1 MDGNSLTPIQTLYPQ
16 EIPTSNLEW
25 EFSIPQN
32 TIKTQQNLNQL
43 SQIIPQNIWHFNT
56 YPSHQW
62 QVILPQTSQKS
73 LQQNSNEIIA
83 PIPIV
88 ISPNTQYQQTTQ
100 SSTPQLTLV
109 PIVPQQPQLQ
119 QNPPQNASIQTPTT
133 PQIPQPEIQQIP
145 HNNTIPFSPQISNT
159 ITSTSQISWLS
170 SPKNVDEDIT
180 ENLSLE
186 EKKKITQDIIDK
198 YTDWLSVSDLD
209 EQGLNNLIDMFLLP
223 EEERNEKRA
232 EIEKERDKIQIEME
246 EIMKDT
252 EELKWI
258 LDEAVNCVATN
269 KRQLRGLDND
279 IAELKE
285 LNDFDID
292 SQLANV

>member
-1 MDGNSLTPIQTLYPQ
+1 MNGNSLTPIQTLYPQ

-32 TIKTQQNLNQL
+32 TITTQQNLNQL
-43 SQIIPQNIWHFNT
+43 SQTIPQNIWHFNT

-88 ISPNTQYQQTTQ
+88 ISPNTQYQQTIQ
-100 SSTPQLTLV
+100 SSTPQSTLV
-109 PIVPQQPQLQ
+109 PIVPQQPQFQ
-119 QNPPQNASIQTPTT
+119 QNTPQNPPQITT
-133 PQIPQPEIQQIP
+133 VPQIPQPEVQPIH
-145 HNNTIPFSPQISNT
+145 HNNVIQTPPQISNN
-159 ITSTSQISWLS
+159 ITPTSPIFLPS
-170 SPKNVDEDIT
+170 SPQNIDEEIPED
-180 ENLSLE
+180 LSLE
-186 EKKKITQDIIDK
+186 EKKKITQEIIDK
-198 YTDWLSVSDLD
+198 YTDGLSVKDLD
-209 EQGLNNLIDMFLLP
+209 EEGLNNLIDMFLLP

-246 EIMKDT
+246 EIMKDAD
-252 EELKWI
+252 ELKWI
-258 LDEAVNCVATN
+258 LDEAVNYVATN

-279 IAELKE
+279 VQELKE
-285 LNDFDID
+285 LNEFDID